1 MKKIV
6 AAFDGLKFSESLAS
20 YAIEL
25 ARLEKVDLTGVSL
38 EDLTYR
44 SFKFYD
50 IVDEEKGVSDS
61 KMKELM
67 DKDKQTRSL
76 SVIRFGAMCENAG
89 IKYTIHH
96 DTNIAIQEL
105 LRESIYADL
114 LIINSGE
121 TLTHY
126 PEKRP
131 TRFIRDLLTDV
142 ESPVLLVPDEF
153 KPIEKIF
160 LLYDGEPSSVFAIK
174 MFSYMLDKLKSL
186 PIEVVVVKR
195 PGQENLPDN
204 KLMKEFMKNHFPE
217 TFYTVLKGWP
227 EEEIITHIKKSRQNS
242 LIVLGAYR
250 RGRISRWFRE
260 SMADV
265 LLKQLNQPLFIAHT
279 R

>member
-20 YAIEL
+20 YAIEF
-25 ARLEKVDLTGVSL
+25 ARLEEVDLTGVSL

-67 DKDKQTRSL
+67 DKDKETRSL

-89 IKYTIHH
+89 INYSIHH

-126 PEKRP
+126 PENRP

-142 ESPVLLVPDEF
+142 ESPVLLVPDEY

-217 TFYTVLKGWP
+217 TFYTVLNGWP

-265 LLKQLNQPLFIAHT
+265 LLKQLKQPLFIAHT